1 MVTSCKLQPRPPS
14 GTKEIL
20 VSNHADFDHD
30 HLGHLLMDKRLA
42 VPNFQRPYS
51 WDHNNIEEFWEDL
64 QRARESGSYFM
75 GTIVLANDASNQ
87 SRQLVIDGQQRI
99 TTAAILFVAIRNRLN
114 DLGKT
119 QAASDVGSK
128 HLADYILV
136 EERSELKLSLGPDD
150 EVAYRKLVEEEDDIS
165 IGAIYDSYVQL
176 KEYVDRLAPSKDDY
190 KNLIALTS
198 FLDSGVQV
206 LLAIAP
212 GLSEAYVIFETLNDR
227 GADLTTADLL
237 KNYLFSSA
245 GSDSI
250 DYVQAVWTRVNSRF
264 EKSDDFVKFLRHEYM
279 SRHGRVTSRGLYKA
293 LQADIG
299 RSPREVRRYLEGVED
314 ALTRYLA
321 FKEPDSSYWSSIPED
336 VRDSLL
342 AFRRFQ
348 FESSMPLLLSAFSN
362 WKQINAVRFVDRVA
376 AWSIRAWVVDN
387 IGGGA
392 AETAFCDAAVA
403 VSKGDAKSV
412 EDVYGYLRNIVP
424 DDVEFKQA
432 LKGLGSI
439 STTRAKYILA
449 MIERVYRIECGES
462 IEAAPDWSSKSV
474 TVEHIMAK
482 SLGRSRFD
490 NDGDFE
496 EFKGIRNRLQN
507 YTLLERALNSS
518 LEDKSFIEKRSAY
531 SESKFR
537 ITKRVALYEGWTIR
551 DSKSYG
557 DWLADMAAKAWPV
570 K

>member
-1 MVTSCKLQPRPPS
+1 MSK
-14 GTKEIL
+14 
-20 VSNHADFDHD
+20 HADFDHD
-30 HLGHLLMDKRLA
+30 HLGHLLVDKRLA

-51 WDHNNIEEFWEDL
+51 WDRNNVEEFWEDL
-64 QRARESGSYFM
+64 QRARESGAYFM

-87 SRQLVIDGQQRI
+87 SRQLIIDGQQRI

-114 DLGKT
+114 DLGKNE
-119 QAASDVGSK
+119 AAADVGSK

-150 EVAYRKLVEEEDDIS
+150 QVTYRKLVEGDSEIAS
-165 IGAIYDSYVQL
+165 GAIHDSYVQL
-176 KEYVDRLAPSKDDY
+176 KGYVDELAPTKDDY

-245 GSDSI
+245 GSDGI
-250 DYVQAVWTRVNSRF
+250 DYVQSVWTRITSRF

-279 SRHGRVTSRGLYKA
+279 SRHGRITSRGLYKA
-293 LQADIG
+293 LQNDIG
-299 RSPREVRRYLEGVED
+299 RSSREVRGYLEGVEN
-314 ALTRYLA
+314 ALARYLA
-321 FKEPDSSYWSSIPED
+321 FKEPDSSYWSSIPDD

-362 WKQINAVRFVDRVA
+362 WKQINAVRFVDKVA
-376 AWSIRAWVVDN
+376 AWSIRAWMVDN

-392 AETAFCDAAVA
+392 AEKAFCSAAVA
-403 VSKGDAKSV
+403 VSNKTANSV
-412 EDVYGYLRNIVP
+412 EDVYLHLKDIVP
-424 DDVEFKQA
+424 EDVEFKQA

-449 MIERVYRIECGES
+449 MIERVYRVECGES
-462 IEAAPDWSSKSV
+462 VEATPDWSSKSV
-474 TVEHIMAK
+474 TVEHIIAK
-482 SLGRSRFD
+482 SSERSRFD

-507 YTLLERALNSS
+507 YTLLERNLNWS
-518 LEDKSFIEKRSAY
+518 LEDKEFSEKRSAY
-531 SESKFR
+531 SESEFR
-537 ITKRVALYEGWTIR
+537 ITNKVALHESWTIH
-551 DSKSYG
+551 DSKAYG

-570 K
+570 R